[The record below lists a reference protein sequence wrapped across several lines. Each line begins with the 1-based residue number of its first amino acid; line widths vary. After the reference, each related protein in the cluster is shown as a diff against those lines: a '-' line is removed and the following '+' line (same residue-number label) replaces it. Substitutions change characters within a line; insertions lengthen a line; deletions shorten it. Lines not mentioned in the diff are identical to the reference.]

1 LKIKKYLLIIYFGIL
16 IILPIILISLP
27 ATFFDKGSTVCFSVL
42 FLNSECYACGITRAI
57 QHLIH
62 FDFQGALHF
71 NRLSVIV
78 LPLLMI
84 SYIKEFRRVYILVS

>member
-1 LKIKKYLLIIYFGIL
+1 MIKKYFFRFYFTFLIVMPLVL
-16 IILPIILISLP
+16 IILPS
-27 ATFFDKGSTVCFSVL
+27 TFFDNGDSICLSVL
-42 FLNSECYACGITRAI
+42 FFDSECYACGMTRSI

-62 FDFQGALHF
+62 LEFTDAFHF

-78 LPLLMI
+78 LPLLII

>member
-1 LKIKKYLLIIYFGIL
+1 MIKKYFFRFYFTFLIVMPLVL
-16 IILPIILISLP
+16 IILPS
-27 ATFFDKGSTVCFSVL
+27 TFFDNGDSICLSVL
-42 FLNSECYACGITRAI
+42 FFDSECYACGMTRSI

-62 FDFQGALHF
+62 LEFTDAFHF